1 MLPKKD
7 GFSVLRALRQEGKTV
22 PVLMLSAR
30 SELSDRV
37 EGLDCGADYYLT
49 KPFEPKE
56 LLACVR
62 MLTRRQ
68 PEQRASNVLEYGDLR
83 LEPDT
88 FELACGERSVRLS
101 RKEFDMMEL
110 LLRSREMVL
119 TKESLIVKLWGYE
132 SDAEDNN
139 VEVYISFLRKKL
151 EHLRSRVKIR
161 TIRMVG
167 YRLETQEADNRFST
181 KFSTFSTYFST
192 RGGACHDT
200 EAAMAVRGACA
211 WRWWLTGA
219 GGGVRRRLSRGPAE
233 YRGPQPAGAH
243 AGYPRGRGRGSA
255 ARRIGGDRRGPAAAA
270 LFHSEYLG
278 RHGLYHRRHLC
289 QSGGYRRAAGH
300 SQPVSGPG
308 NQTEG
313 TVERLSPPL
322 SACEDNGLY
331 RKLAFVDMSM
341 EQAMLAR
348 VIRSYLVI
356 AAGGACWCCWASPRR
371 RPAGSPGRW
380 SGLGGSSGSSFP
392 TPPTS

>member
-1 MLPKKD
+1 MRVLIVEDEIRLAETLRDLLDTEHYAADVCHDGESGLDNALSDIYDLVILDVMLPKKD

-68 PEQRASNVLEYGDLR
+68 PEQRVSNVLEYGDLR

-88 FELACGERSVRLS
+88 FELACRERSVRLS

-167 YRLETQEADNRFST
+167 YRLEQEA
-181 KFSTFSTYFST
+181 
-192 RGGACHDT
+192 
-200 EAAMAVRGACA
+200 
-211 WRWWLTGA
+211 
-219 GGGVRRRLSRGPAE
+219 
-233 YRGPQPAGAH
+233 
-243 AGYPRGRGRGSA
+243 
-255 ARRIGGDRRGPAAAA
+255 
-270 LFHSEYLG
+270 
-278 RHGLYHRRHLC
+278 
-289 QSGGYRRAAGH
+289 
-300 SQPVSGPG
+300 
-308 NQTEG
+308 
-313 TVERLSPPL
+313 
-322 SACEDNGLY
+322 
-331 RKLAFVDMSM
+331 
-341 EQAMLAR
+341 
-348 VIRSYLVI
+348 
-356 AAGGACWCCWASPRR
+356 
-371 RPAGSPGRW
+371 
-380 SGLGGSSGSSFP
+380 
-392 TPPTS
+392 